1 MDRTVPGTPSKKM
14 QSFILVEKMN
24 VAWILA
30 QYGCNK
36 HVALAPSFEL
46 LILATVTLLLM
57 PRY

>member
-1 MDRTVPGTPSKKM
+1 MDLTVPGTPSKKM

-24 VAWILA
+24 VAWIPA

-36 HVALAPSFEL
+36 HVALAQSFEL